1 MGKRADEIRI
11 LTIDR
16 GARRLAEIVDEIE
29 ARLNVCCPPSPDAK
43 PAADPKPEPVN
54 K

>member
-16 GARRLAEIVDEIE
+16 GARRLAEIVDELE
-29 ARLNVCCPPSPDAK
+29 ARLDVCCPPNPI
-43 PAADPKPEPVN
+43 ADPNAAPKPQTD